1 MSDRVALLIA
11 SLRKNH
17 GIMPHTS
24 QAMKGTEDSIFPGL
38 KPKVKTNHITKMDMN
53 GCKNAQYI
61 PMYEATYFEIKS
73 RFVSCTSTSRILYSV
88 KIKSVNILYWFIK
101 RRIIFIDTP
110 YFMGI
115 CYSFSIIVISK

>member
-38 KPKVKTNHITKMDMN
+38 KPKVKTNHIITKIDMK
-53 GCKNAQYI
+53 GCKNAQYM

-73 RFVSCTSTSRILYSV
+73 RFVSCTSS
-88 KIKSVNILYWFIK
+88 N
-101 RRIIFIDTP
+101 TP
-110 YFMGI
+110 EARQYI
-115 CYSFSIIVISK
+115 QQDL